1 VAVITGTLSDM
12 TRDDAKAALEGL
24 GVKVTGSVSAKTDFL
39 VAGDKAGSKLA
50 KAQKLEVEVLDESAF
65 KALLSSHGL

>member
-1 VAVITGTLSDM
+1 
-12 TRDDAKAALEGL
+12 
-24 GVKVTGSVSAKTDFL
+24 VSAKTDFL